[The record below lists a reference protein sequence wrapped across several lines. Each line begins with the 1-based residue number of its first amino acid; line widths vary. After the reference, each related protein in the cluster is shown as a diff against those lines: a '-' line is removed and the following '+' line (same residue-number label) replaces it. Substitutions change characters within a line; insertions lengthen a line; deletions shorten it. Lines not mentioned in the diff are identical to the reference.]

1 MRALFRLSS
10 ASILLALAGC
20 AAAMPGYVPD
30 KGRLQLAKDKAAA
43 KAEPKVANPIAADG
57 TYILSASERK
67 LSCRRLTGV
76 LQIKIQH
83 HRAAA
88 TRQPT
93 SRITTATATAIA
105 KPMAGGPVKPDNE
118 SEHARDRARL
128 VALNELMIEKKC
140 GRFDLEAALDP
151 ANTATPEVIKPEGK
165 KSKKKSLF

>member
-1 MRALFRLSS
+1 
-10 ASILLALAGC
+10 
-20 AAAMPGYVPD
+20 MPGYVPD

-43 KAEPKVANPIAADG
+43 RSEPQVANPVAADG
-57 TYILSASERK
+57 TYTLSAKERS
-67 LSCRRLTGV
+67 LSCRRRTGV

-83 HRAAA
+83 FRAEA

-93 SRITTATATAIA
+93 SRITTATETAIA
-105 KPMAGGPVKPDNE
+105 TPRAGGRVKPDNE

-151 ANTATPEVIKPEGK
+151 ANTTAPEPIIPEGK
-165 KSKKKSLF
+165 KVKKKKIF

>member
-1 MRALFRLSS
+1 MRALVRLSS
-10 ASILLALAGC
+10 ASALLALAGC

-43 KAEPKVANPIAADG
+43 KSDPQPANPIAADG
-57 TYILSASERK
+57 TYTLTATERK

-83 HRAAA
+83 YRAEAS
-88 TRQPT
+88 RQPT
-93 SRITTATATAIA
+93 SRITTVAETAIA
-105 KPMAGGPVKPDNE
+105 KPMAGGHVKPDNE

-151 ANTATPEVIKPEGK
+151 ANTATPEPIKPEGK
-165 KSKKKSLF
+165 KGKKKIF